1 MRPANHQTADHQTV
15 DAKTIH
21 FQISGLDPSAFE
33 GLFALG
39 PDELKSRDARR
50 VEVTAKPGFPCRVSL
65 QDAEP
70 GETVILFTHTHHD
83 VDSPYRASGPIY
95 VRQGVPAARLTPDEL
110 PAVVAG
116 RKMSLRAYSAKGMM
130 RSAAVCDG
138 EEMADEIRRLF
149 ADPKV
154 AYLHAHNALPGCFS
168 CRIDRA
174 G

>member
-1 MRPANHQTADHQTV
+1 MQTDTDTHNTDAQTAR
-15 DAKTIH
+15 
-21 FQISGLDPSAFE
+21 FQVSALEPSAFE
-33 GLFALG
+33 GLFALS
-39 PDELKSRDARR
+39 PDELKSRGARR
-50 VEVTAKPGFPCRVSL
+50 VEVTAKPGFPCRISL

-70 GETVILFTHTHHD
+70 GETVILLTHTHHD
-83 VDSPYRASGPIY
+83 VESPYRASGPIY
-95 VRQGVPAARLTPDEL
+95 VRQDVPAARLATGEL

-116 RKMSLRAYSAKGMM
+116 RRMSLRAYSATGMM
-130 RSAAVCDG
+130 RNAAVCDG
-138 EEMADEIRRLF
+138 DEMADEISRLL